1 MGFQQI
7 CESAVVENDGALGC
21 VLIDLRTG
29 LTLASARRRGAE
41 LDGAEMKMVLRS
53 CEDLFCGR
61 LIGQFVAALS
71 TERPSLSGFVREVQI
86 TKTHHYQF
94 MAALPGWDD
103 AVVILITEKTLSL
116 GLAWMVVHQTQT
128 QLAQAR
134 RNVGD
139 ERLGGPDVALR
150 EDAAQAW
157 EGAARV
163 GEHEHGAASDV
174 HAPVAPPA
182 PSPAPPVEPP
192 ASARAPASPDRQ
204 AAPESREAA
213 DRPASLAAVAPPA
226 PAAAPVSPREPAAP
240 AAAAADD
247 EVSRPH
253 RIEPV
258 VSAPEAEEAPESG
271 PESPQ
276 SSPRAVAPGAR
287 ASMFRPR
294 GGKKKRGS

>member
-7 CESAVVENDGALGC
+7 CENAVVENDGALGC

-103 AVVILITEKTLSL
+103 AVVILITERTLSL

-128 QLAQAR
+128 QLAQAHH
-134 RNVGD
+134 NVGD
-139 ERLGGPDVALR
+139 ERLGGPDVAFR

-163 GEHEHGAASDV
+163 GEHEHEAASDV
-174 HAPVAPPA
+174 HAASAAPPA

-192 ASARAPASPDRQ
+192 ASARAPASPERQ

-213 DRPASLAAVAPPA
+213 DSPASLAAVAPRA
-226 PAAAPVSPREPAAP
+226 PAAAPVPPREPAMP

-247 EVSRPH
+247 AVSRPQ

-258 VSAPEAEEAPESG
+258 VSAPEAEAASESG
-271 PESPQ
+271 PESAP
-276 SSPRAVAPGAR
+276 AVAAGAR

>member
-7 CESAVVENDGALGC
+7 CENAVVENDGALGC

-71 TERPSLSGFVREVQI
+71 TERPSLRGFVREVQI

-94 MAALPGWDD
+94 MAALPDWDD
-103 AVVILITEKTLSL
+103 TVVILITEKTLSL

-128 QLAQAR
+128 QLAQAH

-139 ERLGGPDVALR
+139 DRLGEPDVAFR

-157 EGAARV
+157 EGVARV
-163 GEHEHGAASDV
+163 GEHEPGSDV
-174 HAPVAPPA
+174 HAASVAPPA

-192 ASARAPASPDRQ
+192 ASARAPASPERQ
-204 AAPESREAA
+204 AAPESRKAA
-213 DRPASLAAVAPPA
+213 DSPASLATVAPPA
-226 PAAAPVSPREPAAP
+226 PLAAPVSPKEPAMP
-240 AAAAADD
+240 AAAAAADA
-247 EVSRPH
+247 VSRPQ

-258 VSAPEAEEAPESG
+258 VSAPEAEEASESG
-271 PESPQ
+271 PESAP
-276 SSPRAVAPGAR
+276 AVAAGAR

>member
-7 CESAVVENDGALGC
+7 CENAVVENDGALGC

-41 LDGAEMKMVLRS
+41 LDGAEMKTVLRS

-139 ERLGGPDVALR
+139 DRLDGPDVAFR

-163 GEHEHGAASDV
+163 GEHEPAADV
-174 HAPVAPPA
+174 HAASVAPPA

-192 ASARAPASPDRQ
+192 ASARAPASPERQ

-213 DRPASLAAVAPPA
+213 DSAALLATVAPPA
-226 PAAAPVSPREPAAP
+226 PAAAPVSPKEPAMP
-240 AAAAADD
+240 AATAADD
-247 EVSRPH
+247 EVSRPQ

-258 VSAPEAEEAPESG
+258 VSAPEAEEASESG
-271 PESPQ
+271 PESP
-276 SSPRAVAPGAR
+276 RAVAAGAR

-294 GGKKKRGS
+294 GSKKKRGS